1 MKKTGRIQIL
11 KHMRNLFLFILLSA
25 SSVWA
30 KGSYSQET
38 QLKLNVKNGTLESIF
53 NQITRQSQL
62 EFFYNTNALDVKQKV
77 DLSKKTG
84 TLDEI
89 LKEILGDKYRYRIKD
104 QYILISEVEPE
115 MQAEKKSV
123 TINGQVE
130 RPERGC
136 YSRSDRIIKRY
147 YPGNCYRHERGI

>member
-62 EFFYNTNALDVKQKV
+62 EFFYNTNALDVKTKSGFIQK
-77 DLSKKTG
+77 
-84 TLDEI
+84 
-89 LKEILGDKYRYRIKD
+89 
-104 QYILISEVEPE
+104 
-115 MQAEKKSV
+115 
-123 TINGQVE
+123 NGNV
-130 RPERGC
+130 G
-136 YSRSDRIIKRY
+136 
-147 YPGNCYRHERGI
+147 

>member
-62 EFFYNTNALDVKQKV
+62 EFFTTPMRWCKTKSG
-77 DLSKKTG
+77 LSKKT
-84 TLDEI
+84 E
-89 LKEILGDKYRYRIKD
+89 RW
-104 QYILISEVEPE
+104 
-115 MQAEKKSV
+115 MKS
-123 TINGQVE
+123 
-130 RPERGC
+130 
-136 YSRSDRIIKRY
+136 
-147 YPGNCYRHERGI
+147 

>member
-115 MQAEKKSV
+115 MQTGK
-123 TINGQVE
+123 GLLF
-130 RPERGC
+130 PE
-136 YSRSDRIIKRY
+136 
-147 YPGNCYRHERGI
+147 